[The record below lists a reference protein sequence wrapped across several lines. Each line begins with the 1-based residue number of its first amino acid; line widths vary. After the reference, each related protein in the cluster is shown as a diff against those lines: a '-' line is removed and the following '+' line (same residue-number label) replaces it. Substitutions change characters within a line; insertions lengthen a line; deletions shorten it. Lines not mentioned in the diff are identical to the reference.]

1 MSYQQE
7 QEMNFRAVLGL
18 DEKETPP
25 VQELPEA
32 PSAPEPTQK
41 VKKEKRSDKQAEGE
55 KEQKSIK
62 VSLLLHRKLK
72 LLSFWL
78 DKNGIIDSAT
88 IPAVIEDALTYYLTS
103 EARSA
108 FYPSIKLSGDL
119 GWPAFSMI

>member
-41 VKKEKRSDKQAEGE
+41 VKKGKRPDKQAEVE

-72 LLSFWL
+72 LLSFWM
-78 DKNGIIDSAT
+78 DKSGISQ
-88 IPAVIEDALTYYLTS
+88 EFHKQCHCH
-103 EARSA
+103 EA
-108 FYPSIKLSGDL
+108 IN
-119 GWPAFSMI
+119 IQT

>member
-18 DEKETPP
+18 DEKETPV

-32 PSAPEPTQK
+32 TSAPEPSQK
-41 VKKEKRSDKQAEGE
+41 VKKEKRSDKQAETE
-55 KEQKSIK
+55 KEQKSVK

-78 DKNGIIDSAT
+78 DKNGIIESAT
-88 IPAVIEDALTYYLTS
+88 IPAVIEDALTYYLES
-103 EARSA
+103 KYPEAQKFINKS
-108 FYPSIKLSGDL
+108 L
-119 GWPAFSMI
+119 